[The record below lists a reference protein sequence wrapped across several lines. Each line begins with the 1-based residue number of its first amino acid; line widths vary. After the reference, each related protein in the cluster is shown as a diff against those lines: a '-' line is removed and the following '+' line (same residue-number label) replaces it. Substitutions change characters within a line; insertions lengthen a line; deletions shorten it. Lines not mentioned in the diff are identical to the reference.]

1 MKKFRYHDVAMFIGT
16 DDEEYQIDIPSPFL
30 CDTKEEAK
38 KSEDLTPRF
47 LRIGGVPILNE
58 PLLVIYDKP
67 EDVEKGT
74 TKEGKDCLLIRTKGE
89 ILKVYTYEEFKK
101 AGGTLKML
109 KSECKGNVVT
119 YEEDYVEINKTFT
132 QCFPNMQMGKNYYV
146 DSEAYWIEEIEVAND
161 EEGER
166 ICNVNGA
173 DEKC

>member
-1 MKKFRYHDVAMFIGT
+1 MGSVLIERNALEGSKKALFNKNV
-16 DDEEYQIDIPSPFL
+16 YQD
-30 CDTKEEAK
+30 
-38 KSEDLTPRF
+38 
-47 LRIGGVPILNE
+47 
-58 PLLVIYDKP
+58 LLVSEVRDRLHVIA
-67 EDVEKGT
+67 E
-74 TKEGKDCLLIRTKGE
+74 
-89 ILKVYTYEEFKK
+89 EEFKK